1 MSIGYRIRF
10 FRNFRGLT
18 QLKLGRML
26 GYNDVNADT
35 RIANYEAGRRM
46 PKSDTICEIANQL
59 AVAPEAITAP
69 DADSMIGVMHTL
81 FLLEDMYGFMI
92 DESNGQLSFVLDETH
107 EEYTEMNQRLAEYL
121 FQAQKY
127 RNGQISREE
136 YDQWRYQYKQQ
147 QANTV

>member
-46 PKSDTICEIANQL
+46 PKSDTIREIANQL
-59 AVAPEAITAP
+59 AIAPEAITAP

-92 DESNGQLSFVLDETH
+92 DESNGQPSFVLDETH

-121 FQAQKY
+121 LQAQKY

-147 QANTV
+147 QANTA

>member
-46 PKSDTICEIANQL
+46 PKSDTIREIANQL
-59 AVAPEAITAP
+59 AIAPEAITAP

-92 DESNGQLSFVLDETH
+92 DESNGQPSFVLDETH

-121 FQAQKY
+121 LQAQKY